1 MGAMANERVSAP
13 TSNVAKKIMESMGW
27 KDGEGLGAKG
37 DGRKSHIATV
47 KNGPDGVGYGKK
59 ERHKSRDELWWANVY
74 EKNDGKK
81 KKKKKKKHKS
91 KKKRKQDLLE
101 DENASDDLSAKKQK
115 LDDTELDKLDG
126 GNSSDKDDDIDTKL
140 FKACGGARL
149 GMRARGEQAGKFK
162 RTEEADSLF
171 LAKYG
176 LSPTKLKGAN
186 GVSCVDKTEASQGD
200 VEVEEKRKKR
210 KKKKSASGN
219 KKKKKKKE
227 KKKK

>member
-1 MGAMANERVSAP
+1 MGAMVNERVSAP

-27 KDGEGLGAKG
+27 KDGDGLGAKG

-59 ERHKSRDELWWANVY
+59 ERHRSRDELWWANVY

-91 KKKRKQDLLE
+91 KKKRKQDSLE
-101 DENASDDLSAKKQK
+101 DQSAPGDLSAKKQK
-115 LDDTELDKLDG
+115 LDEAELGKLDG
-126 GNSSDKDDDIDTKL
+126 GNSNDDDDDIDTKL

-176 LSPTKLKGAN
+176 LSPTKLKGNN
-186 GVSCVDKTEASQGD
+186 GVSCADSNGASQGA
-200 VEVEEKRKKR
+200 VEVAEKVKKR
-210 KKKKSASGN
+210 KKSASDKKK

>member
-13 TSNVAKKIMESMGW
+13 TSDVAKKMMESMGW

-47 KNGPDGVGYGKK
+47 KNGPDGVGYGKQ
-59 ERHKSRDELWWANVY
+59 ERHKSRDELWWKDVY
-74 EKNDGKK
+74 EKNDGK

-91 KKKRKQDLLE
+91 KKKRKQSSLE
-101 DENASDDLSAKKQK
+101 DEGASDDLSPKKQK
-115 LDDTELDKLDG
+115 LDKNELGKLDG
-126 GNSSDKDDDIDTKL
+126 YSSSDDDIDTKL

-176 LSPTKLKGAN
+176 LSPTTQKGSVDNAV
-186 GVSCVDKTEASQGD
+186 VSHGAA
-200 VEVEEKRKKR
+200 EKEKKVKKR
-210 KKKKSASGN
+210 KKEKCTSD
-219 KKKKKKKE
+219 KKKKKKK
-227 KKKK
+227 KKNERKKE